1 MRLPNIGTWI
11 EGAGERERER
21 ERSIIKSVTVSLMK
35 IIMKVLCLL
44 QVVGLCAQELWQT
57 IQAHNHNADLLKHH
71 KEIETNSVA
80 ACLESTVESLTM
92 VLEVPH
98 YLENPSF
105 HIEWVHYGNK
115 MQ

>member
-1 MRLPNIGTWI
+1 
-11 EGAGERERER
+11 
-21 ERSIIKSVTVSLMK
+21 MK

-44 QVVGLCAQELWQT
+44 KVVGLCAQELWQT

-92 VLEVPH
+92 VLEVPTTWRILH
-98 YLENPSF
+98 STLNGF
-105 HIEWVHYGNK
+105 TMVIKCNK
-115 MQ
+115 GSAMFP